1 MGGIVNTAI
10 TLGVAEGIVKNADS
24 NLLVM
29 NGGHIVLTKS
39 WAKSLLSRMGFV
51 KRRGTTT
58 AKTDVKNFEEMKS
71 QFLFDICS
79 IAVMEE
85 VPSDLIINWDQTS
98 VHYIPT
104 SQWTM
109 EKQGSKHV
117 EIIVADDKRQITAML
132 AGSLAGDFLPQQLIY
147 KGTTPRCL
155 PSTEF
160 PKEWDVT

>member
-1 MGGIVNTAI
+1 
-10 TLGVAEGIVKNADS
+10 
-24 NLLVM
+24 M

-58 AKTDVKNFEEMKS
+58 AKTDVKNFEEVKS

-117 EIIVADDKRQITAML
+117 EIIAADDKRQITAVL
-132 AGSLAGDFLPQQLIY
+132 AGSLAGDFLPPQLIY

-155 PSTEF
+155 PF
-160 PKEWDVT
+160 LRNGM